1 MIWLVIAIVVVLV
14 LVIALAVAVGF
25 HKAPSDAA
33 TYRAAVDLHAIRR
46 RQEVAQFKS
55 EVKRDAASARRELR
69 KELGELN
76 KRGRP

>member
-1 MIWLVIAIVVVLV
+1 MIWLVIVIVVVLV
-14 LVIALAVAVGF
+14 VVVALAVGF
-25 HKAPSDAA
+25 HAGPPDAA
-33 TYRAAVDLHAIRR
+33 TCRAVVDLRAIRR

-55 EVKRDAASARRELR
+55 DVRRDAATVRRELR

>member
-1 MIWLVIAIVVVLV
+1 MIWLVIVIVAVLVVVV
-14 LVIALAVAVGF
+14 ALAVGF
-25 HKAPSDAA
+25 HAGPPDAA

-55 EVKRDAASARRELR
+55 EVRRDAATARRELR

-76 KRGRP
+76 KQGRP

>member
-1 MIWLVIAIVVVLV
+1 MIWLVIVIVVLV
-14 LVIALAVAVGF
+14 VVVALAVGF
-25 HKAPSDAA
+25 HAGPPDAA
-33 TYRAAVDLHAIRR
+33 TCRAVVDLRAIRR

-55 EVKRDAASARRELR
+55 DVRRDAATARRELR